1 MYYIEIKPF
10 HLYHDRE
17 KIWLDPVHALLCW
30 QHVARIEVGP
40 IFRRINK
47 FDQVVES
54 GANGKYL
61 VSFSF
66 ENFEAFTYKI

>member
-17 KIWLDPVHALLCW
+17 KIWLDPVHALLRW

-47 FDQVVES
+47 FD
-54 GANGKYL
+54 
-61 VSFSF
+61 
-66 ENFEAFTYKI
+66 